1 MQNAKPLIFALMAAL
16 PIASAAA
23 AGMNFQMARGLMH
36 ERADLIRVSAA
47 DVEQKRF
54 EVKEARSLSGPKVSL
69 NAQQIEGRKDVHLGF
84 DNPLSALGPALQLP
98 IPNRFNIDYEDDISG
113 PRASLDVVWPLYT
126 GGAISAKQEA
136 TQAAVREALAGLD
149 KTKDELDTLL
159 VQKYF
164 GVQLARSVE
173 KLRQDMLAQEERD
186 LKRAVRFEKA
196 GMLAKIE
203 RMGAQVNR
211 DAAQR
216 EVLSAQANRQVA
228 ERELQ
233 QLLKEDRIGELDT
246 PLFVCTSI
254 KSLDYW
260 TDLALNHNPL
270 LKSIQA
276 QQDQARMGV
285 KAARG
290 AYHPKVYLFGH
301 YNMIDHYLTLPE
313 PDWIAGIGV
322 SITLWDNRDRS
333 ARVGSAQ
340 ALVNKAQAARDQAES
355 EIRKVVEV
363 AWLRSQEAL
372 DQYRLTSSSIDLA
385 KENVRLRE
393 SSFKEGLCTV
403 DDVNDARNKLIAAE
417 VARRVASYRFV
428 VAYSMLHAASGRM
441 IDFLD
446 VLSRPDIVIAR

>member
-84 DNPLSALGPALQLP
+84 DNPLSAFGPALQLP